1 MVVTV
6 KEKLVIWGTSG
17 HASVVADILRLQGNY
32 EIVGFIDDVNPE
44 RAGSKFGG
52 ADVLGGREKLDYL
65 RREGMRHLI
74 FGFGDCEGRLRLAR
88 LAREKGFR
96 LATAI
101 HPSAVVAA
109 DVVIGAGTVV
119 AAGAVI
125 NPGAT
130 IGENVIVNTCA
141 SVDHDCRVEDGAHVC
156 PGVRLA
162 GNVVVGRAAWV
173 GIGATVVDRARIG
186 AAAIIGAGAVVVDD
200 IPDGVVAR
208 GVPAR
213 VIKKVRPG
221 A

>member
-1 MVVTV
+1 M
-6 KEKLVIWGTSG
+6 
-17 HASVVADILRLQGNY
+17 VADIIRLQGDY

-44 RAGSKFGG
+44 RAGSEFGG
-52 ADVLGGREKLDYL
+52 ANVLGGREMLGYL
-65 RREGMRHLI
+65 RQEGVGHLV
-74 FGFGDCEGRLRLAR
+74 FGFGDCEARLKLAR

-130 IGENVIVNTCA
+130 IGKNVIVNTCA

-173 GIGATVVDRARIG
+173 GIGATVVDRTRIG
-186 AAAIIGAGAVVVDD
+186 SGAIIGAGAVVVDD
-200 IPDGVVAR
+200 MPDGIVAR
-208 GVPAR
+208 GIPAR
-213 VIKKVRPG
+213 VVKRVRPD

>member
-1 MVVTV
+1 M

-17 HASVVADILRLQGNY
+17 HASVVADIIRLQGDY

-52 ADVLGGREKLDYL
+52 ADVLGGQEKLEHL
-65 RREGMRHLI
+65 RREGIGHLI
-74 FGFGDCEGRLRLAR
+74 FGFGNCEARLKLAE
-88 LAREKGFR
+88 LARERGFR
-96 LATAI
+96 LATAV

-109 DVVIGAGTVV
+109 DAVIGTGTVV

-125 NPGAT
+125 NPGAA
-130 IGENVIVNTCA
+130 IGENVIINTCA
-141 SVDHDCRVEDGAHVC
+141 SVDHDSRVEDGAHIC

-173 GIGATVVDRARIG
+173 GIGATVADRTRIG
-186 AAAIIGAGAVVVDD
+186 SEAIIGAGAVVVED
-200 IPDGVVAR
+200 IPNGVVAR
-208 GVPAR
+208 GLPAR
-213 VIKKVRPG
+213 VIRKAGPD

>member
-1 MVVTV
+1 M
-6 KEKLVIWGTSG
+6 
-17 HASVVADILRLQGNY
+17 VADIIRLQGDY

-44 RAGSKFGG
+44 RSGSTFGW
-52 ADVLGGREKLDYL
+52 ADVLGGREKLEYL
-65 RREGMRHLI
+65 RREGVGHLI

-88 LAREKGFR
+88 LARERGFR

-109 DVVIGAGTVV
+109 DVVIQPGSVV

-130 IGENVIVNTCA
+130 VEENAIVNTCA
-141 SVDHDCRVEDGAHVC
+141 SVDHDCRVEEGAHIG

-186 AAAIIGAGAVVVDD
+186 SGAIIGAGAVVVDD

-213 VIKKVRPG
+213 VIRKVDPNT
-221 A
+221 

>member
-1 MVVTV
+1 V

-17 HASVVADILRLQGNY
+17 HASVVADIIRLRGEY
-32 EIVGFIDDVNPE
+32 EIVGFIDDVNP
-44 RAGSKFGG
+44 RQAGSKFSG
-52 ADVLGGREKLDYL
+52 AHILGGQEKLEHL
-65 RREGMRHLI
+65 RREGIEHII
-74 FGFGDCEGRLRLAR
+74 FGFGDCEARLRLAR
-88 LAREKGFR
+88 LVREKGFR

-109 DVVIGAGTVV
+109 DAVIGAGTVV

-130 IGENVIVNTCA
+130 IGENAIVNTCA
-141 SVDHDCRVEDGAHVC
+141 SVDHHCRVEDGAHVC

-173 GIGATVVDRARIG
+173 GIGATVVDRKRIG
-186 AAAIIGAGAVVVDD
+186 SRAIIGAGAVVVDD
-200 IPDGVVAR
+200 MPDGVVAR

-213 VIKKVRPG
+213 VIIKGNPD

>member
-1 MVVTV
+1 MADAA
-6 KEKLVIWGTSG
+6 KKKLVIWGTSG
-17 HASVVADILRLQGNY
+17 HASVVTDIIRLRGDY

-52 ADVLGGREKLDYL
+52 ADVLGGREKLEYL
-65 RREGMRHLI
+65 RREGVEHLI
-74 FGFGDCEGRLRLAR
+74 FGFGDCETRLKLAR
-88 LAREKGFR
+88 LVREKGFW

-109 DVVIGAGTVV
+109 DVVIGPGTVV

-173 GIGATVVDRARIG
+173 GIGATVVDGARIG
-186 AAAIIGAGAVVVDD
+186 SGAIIGAGAIVVDD

-208 GVPAR
+208 GIPAR
-213 VIKKVRPG
+213 VKRKVRPD

>member
-1 MVVTV
+1 
-6 KEKLVIWGTSG
+6 
-17 HASVVADILRLQGNY
+17 VVADIVRLRGDY

-52 ADVLGGREKLDYL
+52 ADVLGGRERLEHLRQDGVGYL
-65 RREGMRHLI
+65 LL
-74 FGFGDCEGRLRLAR
+74 GFGNCEARLELAR
-88 LAREKGFR
+88 LVREKGFR
-96 LATAI
+96 LATAV

-109 DVVIGAGTVV
+109 DAVIGAGTVV

-162 GNVVVGRAAWV
+162 GNVFVGRAAWV
-173 GIGATVVDRARIG
+173 GIGATVVDRTRIG
-186 AAAIIGAGAVVVDD
+186 SGAIIGAGAVVVDD
-200 IPDGVVAR
+200 MPDGVVAR

-213 VIKKVRPG
+213 VIRTVRPD

>member
-1 MVVTV
+1 
-6 KEKLVIWGTSG
+6 
-17 HASVVADILRLQGNY
+17 VVADVIRLRDDY

-44 RAGSKFGG
+44 RAGSKFSG
-52 ADVLGGREKLDYL
+52 AHILGGQEKLEHL
-65 RREGMRHLI
+65 RLEGVDPLI
-74 FGFGDCEGRLRLAR
+74 FGFGNCEARLKLAR
-88 LAREKGFR
+88 LVREKGFW

-119 AAGAVI
+119 AAGVVI

-173 GIGATVVDRARIG
+173 GIGATVVDRTRIG
-186 AAAIIGAGAVVVDD
+186 SGAIIGAGAVVVDD

-208 GVPAR
+208 GFPAR
-213 VIKKVRPG
+213 VIRRVRPD

>member
-1 MVVTV
+1 V

-17 HASVVADILRLQGNY
+17 HASVVADIIRLRGDY

-52 ADVLGGREKLDYL
+52 ATVLGGQETLEHL
-65 RREGMRHLI
+65 RREGVEHLI
-74 FGFGDCEGRLRLAR
+74 FGFGDCEARLRLAESVR
-88 LAREKGFR
+88 DKGFR

-109 DVVIGAGTVV
+109 DAVTGPGTIV

-125 NPGAT
+125 NPGTT

-173 GIGATVVDRARIG
+173 GIGATVVDHTRIG
-186 AAAIIGAGAVVVDD
+186 SGAIIGAGAVVVDD
-200 IPDGVVAR
+200 MPDGIVAR

-213 VIKKVRPG
+213 VVRKFRPD

>member
-1 MVVTV
+1 MGSIEN
-6 KEKLVIWGTSG
+6 KKLAIWGTSG
-17 HASVVADILRLQGNY
+17 HASVVTDIIRLCGDY
-32 EIVGFIDDVNPE
+32 EIVGFIDDVTPE
-44 RAGSKFGG
+44 RAGSQFSG
-52 ADVLGGREKLDYL
+52 AEVLGGQEKLAYL
-65 RREGMRHLI
+65 RREGVEHLI
-74 FGFGDCEGRLRLAR
+74 FGFGDGEAR
-88 LAREKGFR
+88 LKLSSLVREQGFS

-101 HPSAVVAA
+101 HPSAVIAA
-109 DVVIGAGTVV
+109 DVVIGSGTVV

-173 GIGATVVDRARIG
+173 GIGATIVDRVWIG
-186 AAAIIGAGAVVVDD
+186 SGAIIGAGAVVVDD
-200 IPDGVVAR
+200 IPEGVVAR

-213 VIKKVRPG
+213 VIKRIRSD

>member
-1 MVVTV
+1 
-6 KEKLVIWGTSG
+6 
-17 HASVVADILRLQGNY
+17 VVADIIRLQGDY

-52 ADVLGGREKLDYL
+52 ADVLGGREKLEYL
-65 RREGMRHLI
+65 RRESVGHLI
-74 FGFGDCEGRLRLAR
+74 FGFGDCEARLRLAR

-130 IGENVIVNTCA
+130 IGENAIVNTCA
-141 SVDHDCRVEDGAHVC
+141 SVDHDCRVEEGAHVC

-173 GIGATVVDRARIG
+173 GIGATVVNRTRIG
-186 AAAIIGAGAVVVDD
+186 SGAIIGAGAVVVDD
-200 IPDGVVAR
+200 MPDGVVAR

-213 VIKKVRPG
+213 VIKTVTPD

>member
-1 MVVTV
+1 M
-6 KEKLVIWGTSG
+6 
-17 HASVVADILRLQGNY
+17 VADIIRLRGDY

-52 ADVLGGREKLDYL
+52 AAVLGGRETLEHL
-65 RREGMRHLI
+65 RREGVEHLI
-74 FGFGDCEGRLRLAR
+74 FGFGDCEARLRLAR
-88 LAREKGFR
+88 LVREKGFR
-96 LATAI
+96 LGTAI
-101 HPSAVVAA
+101 HPSAMVAA
-109 DVVIGAGTVV
+109 DAVIGAGTVV

-125 NPGAT
+125 NPGTT

-141 SVDHDCRVEDGAHVC
+141 SVDHDCQVEDGAHIC

-162 GNVVVGRAAWV
+162 GNVVVSRAAWV

-186 AAAIIGAGAVVVDD
+186 SGAIIGAGAVVVDD

-213 VIKKVRPG
+213 VIRKVSTN

>member
-1 MVVTV
+1 V
-6 KEKLVIWGTSG
+6 KEGLIIWGTSG
-17 HASVVADILRLQGNY
+17 HASVVADIIRLQGRY
-32 EIVGFIDDVNPE
+32 EIFGFIDDVNPE

-52 ADVLGGREKLDYL
+52 ADILGGREKLEGL
-65 RREGMRHLI
+65 RREGVEHLI
-74 FGFGDCEGRLRLAR
+74 FGFGNCEARLRLAR
-88 LAREKGFR
+88 VVREKGFR
-96 LATAI
+96 LVTAI

-109 DVVIGAGTVV
+109 DAVIGAGTVV

-173 GIGATVVDRARIG
+173 GIGATVVDHTRIG
-186 AAAIIGAGAVVVDD
+186 SEAIIGAGAVVVDD
-200 IPDGVVAR
+200 MPDGVVAR

-213 VIKKVRPG
+213 VIRKVRPG